1 MKTKIFSRLA
11 AVLLVLGSLL
21 PTAVTVAKA
30 ESQRQTDLVIH
41 KIKMTSLVG
50 WPKEKNPDGTYTGD
64 NNQNYNGEKI
74 NTIIFNMK
82 KVHLILATRNAS
94 STKKSLF
101 PKRVVLVRSFLL

>member
-74 NTIIFNMK
+74 NTITSYFGAGAEEFDG
-82 KVHLILATRNAS
+82 V
-94 STKKSLF
+94 
-101 PKRVVLVRSFLL
+101 SFTY